1 MRYFNSFFFSF
12 VLLLSLDTF
21 AGSQQNSES
30 KFSAEEVASFAKSVE
45 KYAAKQG
52 ARAFI
57 IARLG
62 QPENDLPHGFQF
74 THTAIAVYSEITLDN
89 GEKAKGYAIYNL
101 YQNADNP
108 AKSTLMTDYPVD
120 FFWGV
125 ESLKAGII
133 IPSPDLQ
140 QRLIEAIASGKNQ
153 ALHNPNYSL
162 IANPFNNQFQ
172 NCTEHTLNVINAAI
186 YETDDMTRIKANT
199 EAYFT
204 PQPVKVSRFKLALG
218 NWFAKG
224 VSTEDHGRKIQTT
237 SFTSIGR
244 YLQEF
249 GLMEE
254 AVVYGDGEA
263 YKLF

>member
-1 MRYFNSFFFSF
+1 MRYFKSLIFTFA
-12 VLLLSLDTF
+12 LLLSLNSF
-21 AGSQQNSES
+21 AGSQQNTQS
-30 KFSAEEVASFAKSVE
+30 KFAAEEVASFAKSVE

-62 QPENDLPHGFQF
+62 QPEKNLPRDFKF
-74 THTAIAVYSEITLDN
+74 THTAIAVYSQITLDN
-89 GEKAKGYAIYNL
+89 GDKAKGYAIYNL
-101 YQNADNP
+101 YQNANNP
-108 AKSTLMTDYPVD
+108 AKSALMTDYPVD

-140 QRLIEAIASGKNQ
+140 LRLIEAIASGKNK

-162 IANPFNNQFQ
+162 IASPFNNQFQ

-186 YETDDMTRIKANT
+186 YETDDMRRIKANT

-218 NWFAKG
+218 NLFAKG

-244 YLQEF
+244 YLQKF

-254 AVVYGDGEA
+254 AVA
-263 YKLF
+263 YESGKVSRLF

>member
-1 MRYFNSFFFSF
+1 MRYFKSFFFSF

-30 KFSAEEVASFAKSVE
+30 KFSVEEVASFAKSVE

-62 QPENDLPHGFQF
+62 QQEKDLPHGFQF
-74 THTAIAVYSEITLDN
+74 THTAIAVYSQISLEN

-108 AKSTLMTDYPVD
+108 AKSALMTDYPVD

-125 ESLKAGII
+125 ERLKAGII

-140 QRLIEAIASGKNQ
+140 YRLIEAIASGKNK

-186 YETDDMTRIKANT
+186 YETDDMTRIKANI

-224 VSTEDHGRKIQTT
+224 VSTNDHGRKIQTT
-237 SFTSIGR
+237 SFASIGR
-244 YLQEF
+244 YLKEF

-254 AVVYGDGEA
+254 AVVYEE
-263 YKLF
+263 KNIRQLL